1 MSYILDNPRNQVNIH
16 VNNWQRELGDR
27 LRKRMIVVTE
37 SLEY

>member
-1 MSYILDNPRNQVNIH
+1 MSYILDNPRNQ